1 VTEIH
6 RLHHRPEIRHQPRA
20 DVEVVYRLPQ
30 NAVVMRKSN
39 RELIILAPEAATIV
53 IARDDPAQLVMN
65 ETRCAGL
72 VIQNV

>member
-1 VTEIH
+1 
-6 RLHHRPEIRHQPRA
+6 
-20 DVEVVYRLPQ
+20 
-30 NAVVMRKSN
+30 MRKSN

-53 IARDDPAQLVMN
+53 IARDDSAQLVLN